1 MIKKYSSI
9 FVLISVFIV
18 LFSLASCKL
27 SFSTNNN
34 HAETNNGHV
43 ETNNGQVESNN
54 DQIETNNDQVE
65 TDNDQTET
73 NNDQTETNNDNQG
86 NNGNETKEDNYFI
99 ITFKDYDGSV
109 LQTESIK
116 EGETPTYNE
125 SEPTRDNDEDYS
137 YTFNGWIPTLGIV
150 TANTTYTATYLKTE
164 LPYTITIDLNGG
176 SSLETKLQFK
186 TDKVTKDILPFDL
199 VMEDYLFKGYELNNV
214 LVFDEN
220 GNTISDFIESSNM
233 TFKAKWI
240 LYKDTEYKVEHYLQ
254 NLDDNNYPLTPYETE
269 TLIGKNDT
277 LTNAVAKSYIGFT
290 SHTIEQVNINS
301 DGSTVIKLYYTR
313 NSYRL
318 TVINNDATA
327 GSIKDVSGLYKYGQT
342 IKFEGKAN
350 EHYTLIGWKKN
361 GTYFTISKSFDYE
374 MEASNIVF
382 EAVFTI
388 HKYEISLKNNA
399 SGVRV
404 SGITIGQRYSYNEE
418 ITLTATNIPEGHV
431 LCFER
436 SDGEFYVGDSYVFH
450 VPDEEITIT
459 VSFRPYTREDKKIYF
474 GSYPQ
479 TLVHEDTNADLINE
493 LNTLSGDKTWTS
505 YKYYIKDEV
514 SDYMYYVDIDYDNN
528 GTYDYR
534 GVYFTK
540 YRNHYISKGVNSSPD
555 NSYQDDNGYVINT
568 KYWFS
573 YDPIEWDIL
582 SEKDGKALIIANL
595 LLDSQEYYNN
605 YTNEETQHNGQMG
618 YSNNYELSNIR
629 KWLNDNFYNSAFNSL
644 EKSLI
649 EKTTVDNS
657 SSSTTSNE
665 NTYACNNTE
674 DYMFLLSYEEAT
686 TYYHANKQRQ
696 TQGTDYA
703 KCQGLL
709 TNSPSL
715 ANMWWLRSPYN
726 NSGWGVLRVDYF
738 GTVEGHS
745 AVNQTKTG
753 IRPACYIIL

>member
-1 MIKKYSSI
+1 MKKKYSSI

-18 LFSLASCKL
+18 LFSLSSCKL

-34 HAETNNGHV
+34 QA
-43 ETNNGQVESNN
+43 
-54 DQIETNNDQVE
+54 
-65 TDNDQTET
+65 ET
-73 NNDQTETNNDNQG
+73 NNDQTETNNGQVETNNDQTETDNDQAETNNDSQG
-86 NNGNETKEDNYFI
+86 NNGNEKKEDNYFI

-137 YTFNGWIPTLGIV
+137 YTFNGWIPTLGKV

-220 GNTISDFIESSNM
+220 GNTIADFIESSNM

-254 NLDDNNYPLTPYETE
+254 NLDDDNYPLTPYETE

-290 SHTIEQVNINS
+290 SPTIEQVIINS

-318 TVINNDATA
+318 TVKNNDATA
-327 GSIKDVSGLYKYGQT
+327 GSIKDVSGIYKYGQT

-361 GTYFTISKSFDYE
+361 DTYFTISKSFDYE

-436 SDGEFYVGDSYVFH
+436 SDGEFHVGDSYVFH

-493 LNTLSGDKTWTS
+493 LNTLSGNKTWTS

-540 YRNHYISKGVNSSPD
+540 YRNSYISKGENSSPD
-555 NSYQDDNGYVINT
+555 KSYQDDNGYVINT

-582 SEKDGKALIIANL
+582 SERDGKALIIANL

-605 YTNEETQHNGQMG
+605 YTNEETLHNGQTG

-644 EKSLI
+644 GKSLI
-649 EKTTVDNS
+649 VKTIVDNS

-665 NTYACNNTE
+665 NAYACNNTE
-674 DYMFLLSYEEAT
+674 DYMFLLSYKEAT
-686 TYYHANKQRQ
+686 THYHANKQRQ

-709 TNSPSL
+709 TKSSNV

-726 NSGWGVLRVDYF
+726 NSGDGVLRVDYS
-738 GTVEGHS
+738 GTVESHS
-745 AVNQTKTG
+745 PVNQTKAG